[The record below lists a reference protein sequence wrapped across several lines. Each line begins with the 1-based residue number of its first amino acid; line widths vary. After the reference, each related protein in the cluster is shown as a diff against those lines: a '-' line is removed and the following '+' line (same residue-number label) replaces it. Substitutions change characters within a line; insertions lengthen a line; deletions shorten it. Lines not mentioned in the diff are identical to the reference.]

1 MVKAH
6 KGKPLTHSPNATSRF
21 FEIRFSGDI
30 FKQTANFGHCKKMG
44 EGGGVES
51 LGQKLSIMSKVS
63 YRKYI

>member
-1 MVKAH
+1 MQLQDFLKYGLVV
-6 KGKPLTHSPNATSRF
+6 T
-21 FEIRFSGDI
+21 FSSKLQILDI
-30 FKQTANFGHCKKMG
+30 VKKMG